1 MGDVYAGARKQDRA
15 DTAMTRPDDH
25 NRESGAASPEPSNGP
40 RLPTFDDVVAAHER
54 IARAA
59 HVTPALE
66 SAFLNE
72 RVNTRVFLKA
82 ETLQRTGSFKFRGAH
97 NRISQISS
105 GDVPGGIVAC
115 SSGNHAQGVAEAA
128 RLAGMPATIVMPRDA
143 PDVKIARTRRA
154 GAEVVLYDRDSG
166 DRDEIA
172 CQLCLERDAL
182 FVPPFDHPDII
193 AGQGTAGLELCEQAQ
208 AAGAC
213 LSAVLVPISGGGLA
227 AGVAL
232 AVKHSLPDCDVHG
245 VEPDAFDDY
254 ARSLRSGQ
262 RERNPRKSGS
272 ICDALLVA
280 EPGVLTFAL
289 AQRLLSDGLSV
300 SDMEVREAMRFAF
313 DELKLVVE
321 PGGAVALAAL
331 LSGRFRPEGAGAV
344 GVILS
349 GGNVDPQWFCQL
361 IS

>member
-1 MGDVYAGARKQDRA
+1 MTGPYDHDR
-15 DTAMTRPDDH
+15 D
-25 NRESGAASPEPSNGP
+25 NVAATGNPSDGP
-40 RLPTFDDVVAAHER
+40 RIPTFDDVVAARER
-54 IARAA
+54 IAGSA

-66 SAFLNE
+66 SVFLNE
-72 RVNTRVFLKA
+72 RVGTRVFLKA

-97 NRISQISS
+97 NRISQITP
-105 GDVPGGIVAC
+105 GDAPGGIVAC

-128 RLAGMPATIVMPRDA
+128 RLAGLPATIVMPRDA
-143 PDVKIARTRRA
+143 PDMKIARTRRA
-154 GAEVVLYDRDSG
+154 GAEVVLYDRDSE

-172 CQLCLERDAL
+172 CKLCDERKAL

-193 AGQGTAGLELCEQAQ
+193 AGQGTAGLELCEQTE
-208 AAGAC
+208 AAGTR
-213 LSAVLVPISGGGLA
+213 LRAVLVPISGGGLA

-232 AVKHSLPDCDVHG
+232 AVKHHLPDCAVHG
-245 VEPDAFDDY
+245 VEPEGFDDY

-262 RERNPRKSGS
+262 RERNPRMSGS

-280 EPGVLTFAL
+280 QPGVLTFAL

-300 SDMEVREAMRFAF
+300 SDSQVRDAMRFAF
-313 DELKLVVE
+313 EELKLVVE

-331 LSGRFRPEGAGAV
+331 LSGRFRPHGGGAV

-349 GGNVDPQWFCQL
+349 GGNVDPKWFCEL
-361 IS
+361 IA